1 MKALTIITA
10 IALAWGT
17 LASIAMPDKQECDVV
32 IPEFCNAVQG
42 PDLAPL
48 PAGWEIVAAADFNN
62 DHYPDLF
69 LYNKTT
75 GQTYIWFLTA
85 SRH

>member
-1 MKALTIITA
+1 MKYTIPLFATAALF
-10 IALAWGT
+10 LCAW
-17 LASIAMPDKQECDVV
+17 LSPDKQECDARSA
-32 IPEFCNAVQG
+32 EFCQAIPG

-69 LYNKTT
+69 LFNKTT
-75 GQTYIWFLTA
+75 GQSYIWFLQPTP
-85 SRH
+85 RH